1 MKSWRL
7 PLLIAALIAMKS
19 VFLAFFVIPPADIPD
34 ESGHYAYVK
43 DIASGN
49 LFPLLGRSTIPNDL
63 WMDAPQNKAESP
75 ALPRN
80 NYIVQHPP
88 LYYAVA
94 AIPYALAKAATDDRW
109 YHIRFT
115 RLISALSLGLAV
127 MVLFRTFQDLG
138 LQNNQSILLASSVA
152 FIPTLSNLSAGI
164 TNDIFLLLLSA
175 LATRYLV
182 RFVLHR
188 RLAEAYFAALWLTMA
203 GATKMTAWI
212 MIAGYVAIMLYE
224 LEIPWRRW
232 ILHAAGI
239 SMVAFAAPGWWM
251 LRNIVNFG
259 TPFYIGI
266 DMPPLALPDATVS
279 QFLSSEPFFYFIW
292 VHFYALFGFSGYCQ
306 TPELIQLCV
315 GTQITHVNNEPFF
328 VFLMIATAVAL
339 VVAFNIIKNF
349 PKKQIPDGS
358 GQRGPS
364 LRAII
369 EHSLRKVPS
378 FLLPL
383 LGVAA
388 VVTGALLFIAG
399 FLHLY
404 RQPGFFAGYM
414 VSVLTLLPV
423 LLAPL
428 SLVVLVS
435 TSNVRTRLVQY
446 GLLIFL
452 LFGILFIRQAHIAY
466 VIIGEMRG
474 VQGRYFFS
482 YLPIMLVSAAIALQ
496 SMKFRSQYFLWVLI
510 LLVVAE
516 TYTYVQHVIPFFEAV
531 RL

>member
-1 MKSWRL
+1 M
-7 PLLIAALIAMKS
+7 IAALIAMKS

-49 LFPLLGRSTIPNDL
+49 FFPLLGRSTIPNDL
-63 WMDAPQNKAESP
+63 WMDAPPNKAESP
-75 ALPRN
+75 VLPRN

-88 LYYAVA
+88 LYYAAA
-94 AIPYALAKAATDDRW
+94 AIPYALARAATDDRW

-115 RLISALSLGLAV
+115 RLVSALSLGLAV
-127 MVLFRTFQDLG
+127 LVLFRTFQDLG
-138 LQNNQSILLASSVA
+138 LQKNQSILLASSIA

-164 TNDIFLLLLSA
+164 TNDIFLLLLCA
-175 LATRYLV
+175 LATLHLV
-182 RFVLHR
+182 RFVLHQR
-188 RLAEAYFAALWLTMA
+188 IADAYSTALWLTMA

-224 LEIPWRRW
+224 LEVPWRRW
-232 ILHAAGI
+232 LLHAVGI
-239 SMVAFAAPGWWM
+239 SMVAFAAPAWWM
-251 LRNIVNFG
+251 LRNFVNFG

-266 DMPPLALPDATVS
+266 DTPPLALPDATVL

-306 TPELIQLCV
+306 TPELIHLCV

-328 VFLMIATAVAL
+328 GFLMITAAVAL
-339 VVAFNIIKNF
+339 VVALYILKSF
-349 PKKQIPDGS
+349 PKKQILRDP
-358 GQRGPS
+358 GQRDPS
-364 LRAII
+364 LHAFI
-369 EHSLRKVPS
+369 ENSLARTPG
-378 FLLPL
+378 FFMPL
-383 LGVAA
+383 LGISA
-388 VVTGALLFIAG
+388 VFAGALFFIAG

-414 VSVLTLLPV
+414 VSFLTLLPV

-428 SLVVLVS
+428 SLVVLAS
-435 TSNVRTRLVQY
+435 TSNARTRLVQY
-446 GLLIFL
+446 GLLVFL

-496 SMKFRSQYFLWVLI
+496 SIKFRSQHFLWVLI
-510 LLVVAE
+510 LLVLAE